1 MDMELMKCL
10 EAAPI
15 IAAVRD
21 HLFEKALK
29 SPVDVIFLL
38 GCDIATIADRIKK
51 AKVAGKYIFI
61 HIDLADGIGKDKSGI
76 KFLAACGADGI
87 ISTRSN
93 LIKYAKEQGLI
104 TVQRFFAYDSHG
116 VNSIQDVLA
125 NTKPD
130 IMEIMPGTMGK
141 IIKRFSGGTIPL
153 IAGGLVETRQEV
165 TTALNLGALAVST
178 GKEELWYE

>member
-1 MDMELMKCL
+1 MKQMLLKTL

-21 HLFEKALK
+21 KLFDKALQ

-38 GCDIATIADRIKK
+38 GGDIATIGQRIKA
-51 AKVAGKYIFI
+51 AKEQKKYIFI
-61 HIDLADGIGKDKSGI
+61 HIDLADGIGKDRSGI
-76 KFLAACGADGI
+76 RFLAQCGADGI
-87 ISTRSN
+87 ISTKSS

-104 TVQRFFAYDSHG
+104 TIQRFFAYDSHG
-116 VNSIQDVLA
+116 VDSIEDVLQS
-125 NTKPD
+125 TKPD
-130 IMEIMPGTMGK
+130 IMEIMPGVMGK
-141 IIKRFSGGTIPL
+141 IVERFSGGSIPL

-165 TTALNLGALAVST
+165 TNALKLGALAVST

>member
-1 MDMELMKCL
+1 MKETLLKTL

-21 HLFEKALK
+21 KLFDKALQ

-38 GCDIATIADRIKK
+38 GGDIATIAQRIKAAK
-51 AKVAGKYIFI
+51 AQKKHIFI
-61 HIDLADGIGKDKSGI
+61 HIDLADGIGKDRSGI
-76 KFLAACGADGI
+76 RFLAQCGADGI
-87 ISTRSN
+87 ISTKSG
-93 LIKYAKEQGLI
+93 LIKYAREQGLI
-104 TVQRFFAYDSHG
+104 TIQRFFAYDSHG
-116 VNSIQDVLA
+116 VDGIEDVLS

-130 IMEIMPGTMGK
+130 IMEIMPGVMGK
-141 IIKRFSGGTIPL
+141 IVERFSGGEIPL

-165 TTALNLGALAVST
+165 TNALKLGALAVST

>member
-1 MDMELMKCL
+1 MKETVLKCL

-21 HLFEKALK
+21 KMFDKALAA
-29 SPVDVIFLL
+29 PVDVIFLL
-38 GCDIATIADRIKK
+38 GGDISTIADRIASAKK
-51 AKVAGKYIFI
+51 AKKYIFI

-76 KFLAACGADGI
+76 RFLAQCGADGI
-87 ISTRSN
+87 ISTKSN
-93 LIKYAKEQGLI
+93 LIRYAREQDLV

-116 VNSIQDVLA
+116 VGSIEEVLS
-125 NTKPD
+125 NTRPD
-130 IMEIMPGTMGK
+130 IMEIMPGVMGK
-141 IIKRFSGGTIPL
+141 IIRRFSGGSIPL

-165 TTALNLGALAVST
+165 TNALNLGALAVST